1 MALITV
7 NHEDISSKFNSDQTV
22 NEVMDSLLSG
32 IIKDSEVITSISIN
46 GKELTEAEEGECMPN
61 LVSGFNKID
70 FTVKSSVELAFE
82 ALDSCNSY
90 IDVVIT
96 KIQELNT
103 LYSSGEF
110 EKANYLF
117 AEVIEI
123 MDLFVQLMSKIH
135 STLRSNLKDKFEKT
149 ETLKNLEIHL
159 LSVLKGLV
167 PAKEKN
173 DVIMLCDLLEYE
185 LIDNLTQWKIKAIP
199 ELKKFKEKI

>member
-7 NHEDISSKFNSDQTV
+7 NHEDISSKFDSNQTV
-22 NEVMDSLLSG
+22 NEVMNSLLSG

-46 GKELTEAEEGECMPN
+46 GKELSEAEEGECLPN
-61 LVSGFNKID
+61 VVGGFNEID

-82 ALDSCNSY
+82 ALDSCSSY
-90 IDVVIT
+90 IDVVVT
-96 KIQELNT
+96 KIKELNK
-103 LYSSGEF
+103 LYSAGEYDR
-110 EKANYLF
+110 ANYLF

-135 STLRSNLKDKFEKT
+135 STLRLSLKDKFIKT
-149 ETLKNLEIHL
+149 KTLQNLEIHL

-199 ELKKFKEKI
+199 ELKRFKEKI

>member
-7 NHEDISSKFNSDQTV
+7 NHEDISSKFDSNQTV
-22 NEVMDSLLSG
+22 NEVMNSLLSG

-46 GKELTEAEEGECMPN
+46 GKELTESEEGECMPSI
-61 LVSGFNKID
+61 VGGFNEID
-70 FTVKSSVELAFE
+70 FTVKSSIELAFE

-96 KIQELNT
+96 KIQELNV
-103 LYSSGEF
+103 LYSAGEF

-135 STLRSNLKDKFEKT
+135 STLRSSLKEKFEKT
-149 ETLKNLEIHL
+149 ETLQNLEIHL

-173 DVIMLCDLLEYE
+173 DVVMLCDLLEYE

-199 ELKKFKEKI
+199 ELKRFKEKI

>member
-7 NHEDISSKFNSDQTV
+7 NHEDISSKFDPNQTV
-22 NEVMDSLLSG
+22 NEVMNSLLSG

-46 GKELTEAEEGECMPN
+46 GKELTEAEEGECLPN
-61 LVSGFNKID
+61 IVGGFNEID

-82 ALDSCNSY
+82 ALDSCSTY
-90 IDVVIT
+90 IDVVVT
-96 KIQELNT
+96 KIQELNK
-103 LYSSGEF
+103 LYSAGEF
-110 EKANYLF
+110 DRANYLF

-135 STLRSNLKDKFEKT
+135 STLRSNLKDKFIKT
-149 ETLKNLEIHL
+149 KTLQNLEIHL

-199 ELKKFKEKI
+199 ELKRFKEKI